1 MEFNSLEYLVFL
13 PVVWLLF
20 WLLNQSKTTWPRN
33 LILLVASYLFYGWW
47 DARFLVLIAISSVSD
62 YGIALWMERSLKRRK
77 GLLFLSLFINLG
89 ILFVFKYYDFFIS
102 NFYSNILGVTGDE
115 NYPLLHV
122 VLPAGISFYTFQTMS
137 YSIDVYRKAIR
148 PCRNFLDFFLF
159 VSFFPQLVAG
169 PIEKASQLLP
179 QLRQKSRFRFAQFRS
194 GIDLIVYGLAKKV
207 LIADQIAPVVQQ
219 CFEPGATHAGNFYL
233 WGAILFS
240 IQIYCD
246 FSGYSDIAIGSA
258 RLLGIRLQQNFRFP
272 YFSKNPQD
280 FWKRWHISLYN
291 WLRDYLFIPLG
302 GSRVKPSRLLINIL
316 IVFAL
321 SGLWHGANWT
331 FICWGL
337 YNGLLIILA
346 HKLWKSSNTPALK
359 ISFSLLSYLLILV
372 GWIMF
377 RAESMGHFYQY
388 CWAIVRHEWNG
399 IFWPEIEWTSYLVLG
414 FLLIELL
421 LHFKKRWIV
430 RWRKNLILS
439 GLFKAVI
446 LYFMYWYASE
456 GVPFIYFQF

>member
-33 LILLVASYLFYGWW
+33 LILLLASYLFYGWW

-62 YGIALWMERSLKRRK
+62 YGIALWMDRSLKRRK
-77 GLLFLSLFINLG
+77 SLLFLSLFINLG

-179 QLRQKSRFRFAQFRS
+179 QLREKSRFRFAQFRS

-219 CFEPGATHAGNFYL
+219 CFEPGALHAGNFYL
-233 WGAILFS
+233 WCAILFS

-359 ISFSLLSYLLILV
+359 ISSSLLSYLLILV

-388 CWAIVRHEWNG
+388 CWAIVRHDWNS
-399 IFWPEIEWTSYLVLG
+399 IFWPEIEWTSYLVAG